1 MAVLMFYKHSCA
13 RLYLRILDRS
23 LCNSVIKQREDISF
37 SSPPST
43 PRLFL
48 FAREL
53 MYLSLSWVYFQPPQI
68 YVYLY
73 FPSLLSSW
81 FIHQPRY
88 ISISSIITFSL
99 ASTPPQI
106 NICTLRHQTLSHSL
120 FNQPWSIFALT

>member
-1 MAVLMFYKHSCA
+1 MISCA
-13 RLYLRILDRS
+13 RLYFRILDRS
-23 LCNSVIKQREDISF
+23 LCNRVIKQREDILF

-73 FPSLLSSW
+73 FPSILSAWLL
-81 FIHQPRY
+81 HLYKY
-88 ISISSIITFSL
+88 ISILSVMTFSL

-106 NICTLRHQTLSHSL
+106 YICTLRHQTLSHSL